1 MAALLAFSGQIA
13 FAQSLSSSASLD
25 AALYRSVCERIDGP
39 MVFSTRDTLFAL
51 SLPVDERAEVYV
63 QITVGRNG
71 KVKEKLTR
79 VNANHIGAY
88 VAPAFVSATKD
99 LRVDRS
105 LVGNLTGKDTSL
117 VLAFPLEYHCIYD
130 TLSKEWPNMGDYV
143 RESLR
148 TIPDSYDLANMGWK
162 KPIYPYQRR
171 SYPELA
177 TYQIELD
184 SRSNLW
190 YAFSR
195 AEREYQTATPTP
207 IWYYLAFIR
216 ESQE

>member
-51 SLPVDERAEVYV
+51 SLPVDEPAEVYV

-79 VNANHIGAY
+79 VNANHLAGY
-88 VAPAFVSATKD
+88 VAPAFISATKD
-99 LRVDRS
+99 LQVDRS

-117 VLAFPLEYHCIYD
+117 VLAFPLEYQCVYD
-130 TLSKEWPNMGDYV
+130 TVSKEQPDAGAELRKELYRHYV
-143 RESLR
+143 HYEGGAYTNTQMKR
-148 TIPDSYDLANMGWK
+148 
-162 KPIYPYQRR
+162 
-171 SYPELA
+171 
-177 TYQIELD
+177 ELD
-184 SRSNLW
+184 MQRSTRSGL
-190 YAFSR
+190 YLADYKYEK
-195 AEREYQTATPTP
+195 AEPTP
-207 IWYYLAFIR
+207 VWYYFACITDKS
-216 ESQE
+216 E